1 MKKYLI
7 LLLVLFSFK
16 PLLCAQNSLSY
27 AWAHSPLDAR
37 GNTLAVKISAKND
50 IYYGGFYAGG
60 NPCDLNP
67 SAATISFTETGP
79 FLAKLDS
86 NENYIWG
93 IVLPGAGTSF
103 GINDIAVDSSDNVYV
118 IGTFQAASIDF
129 DPGPAT
135 SNLNSGSSS
144 TIFIAKYNASGNY
157 QWAYKIGGTGIEKG
171 YAVEVDNA
179 QNVYFAGSMGSAN
192 MDVNPSPAFYNL
204 STNGLEDILLLKFKP
219 NGTFVW
225 GFNIGK
231 NDVDYCTDLLCDDNA
246 NVYLTGRISTT
257 STLDFNPGAGV
268 NNVAGFVDDAFIAKY
283 DSAGTYIYAHT
294 FGGGAG
300 DETGTALKIFNNTI
314 TVAGNTNGSGLAIF
328 LDGNNALQLPNSANY
343 GDNEIFLYRFSTNG
357 AYLNGICF
365 GGSGNETVNDFTI
378 DSDGNF
384 ILTGINGVS
393 NDFDPSLGV
402 VSLTTAVADFD
413 NFIASYT
420 SNYAF
425 RYAIGFGSFNTD
437 VSAKIALAN
446 NGNVF
451 VGGGLGSL
459 ANDFDPTTVVQ
470 GVTPHTASTN
480 VFFLAKYM
488 PCNAPPIQPAQL
500 IGAAQFCVN
509 SGALNY
515 SISPISGVS
524 SYTWSLPL
532 GWTGNSITDSIVVYH
547 NNTSGTLSII
557 ANNSCGS
564 SVAQTLTINAN
575 ALPNVNI
582 STSDSILC
590 IGQNA
595 SLIASGASTY
605 VWSTGATNTTEIVSP
620 LINTTYF
627 VTGTDINGCQNTDSL
642 IQIVTTCV
650 GIHETVDFQNQL
662 LLYPN
667 PCGSNLRIAI
677 PPFENTTVVITN
689 YLNQIVFSQI
699 LVQPQIDIDTQNWI
713 NGCYFVSLKNS
724 VDAKTFKL
732 IKQN

>member
-7 LLLVLFSFK
+7 LTLVLVSFAN
-16 PLLCAQNSLSY
+16 LLRAQNSLSY
-27 AWAHSPLDAR
+27 AWAHSPLDAN
-37 GNTLAVKISAKND
+37 GKTLAVEISSKND
-50 IYYGGFYAGG
+50 IYYGGFYSGG

-67 SAATISFTETGP
+67 SAATNSFIETGP

-93 IVLPGAGTSF
+93 IVLPGTGISF
-103 GINDIAVDSSDNVYV
+103 GINDIAVDSSNNVYV
-118 IGTFQAASIDF
+118 IGTFQGASIDF

-157 QWAYKIGGTGIEKG
+157 QWAYKIGGTGTEKG

-231 NDVDYCTDLLCDDNA
+231 NDVDYCTDIVCDANA

-257 STLDFNPGAGV
+257 STMDFNPSAAV
-268 NNVAGFVDDAFIAKY
+268 NNVAGFVNDAFIAKY
-283 DSAGTYIYAHT
+283 DSAGTYLYAHT

-300 DETGTALKIFNNTI
+300 DETGTAIKLFNNTV
-314 TVAGNTNGSGLAIF
+314 TVAGNTNGSGLSIF
-328 LDGNNALQLPNSANY
+328 LDADNTFQLPNTANY
-343 GDNEIFLYRFSTNG
+343 GDFDIFLYRFSNSGT
-357 AYLNGICF
+357 YLNGLCF
-365 GGSGNETVNDFTI
+365 GGPGNETVNDFTI
-378 DSDGNF
+378 DPDGNF
-384 ILTGINGVS
+384 ILTGFNGNS
-393 NDFDPSLGV
+393 NDFDPSVGID
-402 VSLTTAVADFD
+402 SLTTAIADFD
-413 NFIASYT
+413 NFIASYS
-420 SNYAF
+420 SNYVY

-437 VSAKIALAN
+437 VSTKIARAN
-446 NGNVF
+446 NGNIF

-459 ANDFDPTTVVQ
+459 ANDFDPTNVVQ
-470 GVTPHTASTN
+470 GVTPHSTSTN
-480 VFFLAKYM
+480 VFFMAKYI
-488 PCNAPPIQPAQL
+488 PCNGPPIQPAQL
-500 IGAAQFCVN
+500 FGVAQFCVN

-515 SISPISGVS
+515 NISPISGVS
-524 SYTWSLPL
+524 SYTWSLPP
-532 GWTGNSITDSIVVYH
+532 GWTGNSIGDSIVVNH
-547 NNTSGTLSII
+547 NNTSGTLSIV

-564 SVAQTLTINAN
+564 SVAQTLTITAN

-582 STSDSILC
+582 STSDAILC

-595 SLIASGASTY
+595 NLIASGASTY
-605 VWSTGATNTTEIVSP
+605 VWSTGTTNTTEIVSP
-620 LINTTYF
+620 VINTTYY
-627 VTGTDINGCQNTDSL
+627 VTGTDVNGCQNIDSL
-642 IQIVTTCV
+642 LQVVTTCV
-650 GIHETVDFQNQL
+650 GIHESFESQNQL

-667 PCGSNLRIAI
+667 PCSSIFHI
-677 PPFENTTVVITN
+677 DITPFESTSMVITN
-689 YLNQIVFSQI
+689 YLNQIVFSQ
-699 LVQPQIDIDTQNWI
+699 LLLQPQIDIDIQNWI
-713 NGCYFVSLKNS
+713 DGCYFVSLKNS
-724 VDAKTFKL
+724 VDTKTFKL